1 MSTAATA
8 PNSLSVICPVRT
20 LHGSAGL
27 ADEWLAVRTA
37 VRALLAAA
45 EGAAPNGRDYY
56 HQGDGAFK
64 AVVKERGLVLS
75 AIKALSDEIFWVAE
89 TILDGPETAGPCL
102 IDFAAAA
109 GHAPASPVMRPT
121 IHLNG
126 TSAEGLKRPCVVV
139 FKAANAAEEAL
150 RSIIPNGR
158 DYNPDV
164 LDTARAQHFARV
176 EFVRKVGAYYLL
188 IAMTK

>member
-1 MSTAATA
+1 MSTASNPPT
-8 PNSLSVICPVRT
+8 VICPVRT
-20 LHGSAGL
+20 LHGSSGL
-27 ADEWLAVRTA
+27 ADDWLAVRTS

-45 EGAAPNGRDYY
+45 EEAAPNGRDYY
-56 HQGDGAFK
+56 PQGDNAFK
-64 AVVKERGLVLS
+64 AVVEERSLVLS
-75 AIKALSDEIFWVAE
+75 AIKALSDELYWVAE
-89 TILDGPETAGPCL
+89 TILDGPDAAGPCL
-102 IDFAAAA
+102 IDFAAFASA
-109 GHAPASPVMRPT
+109 APASPVMRPT

-126 TSAEGLKRPCVVV
+126 TSAEGLKRPCVDV
-139 FKAANAAEEAL
+139 FKAAKATEEAL